1 MKSPKG
7 LDVELPVM
15 EIIRDSLWLIWSK
28 RTLVISRFL
37 PAMLLLACLDWASSE
52 WLKDDTALGQFAF
65 MGVSMVLSV
74 FFATACHR
82 MTLMPHDTLLRSG
95 IWKREETTYLF
106 RGVLIGLVFGLAF
119 TLGFF
124 PLVLV
129 LGTDLAAIGVVVG
142 MMMALYVTARLSV
155 TLPEIALGRSSN
167 FRRAWGMSEGNG
179 SRLVLVVWITPVM
192 LASPFLAMFFVD
204 HSFLRYLAA
213 FGTYIT
219 SFVSLVMLS
228 LSYQFLIDFADDK
241 PSGGFTQTDRSD
253 NQQVSDKGFDA

>member
-15 EIIRDSLWLIWSK
+15 EIMRDALWLIWSK

-37 PAMLLLACLDWASSE
+37 PAMLLLASLDWASRT
-52 WLKDDTALGQFAF
+52 WLKDDTAPGQFAF
-65 MGVSMVLSV
+65 MAVSMVLSV
-74 FFATACHR
+74 VFATACHR
-82 MTLMPHDTLLRSG
+82 MTLMPHDTLLRPG
-95 IWKREETTYLF
+95 IWRREETTYLF
-106 RGVLIGLVFGLAF
+106 RGVLIGLVFGLVF

-129 LGTDLAAIGVVVG
+129 LGTDLDAIGVVVG
-142 MMMALYVTARLSV
+142 IMVALYVSARLSV

-167 FRRAWGMSEGNG
+167 FRRAWMLSDGNG
-179 SRLVLVVWITPVM
+179 SRLVLVVWIAPIL
-192 LASPFLAMFFVD
+192 LASPFLLMFFVD
-204 HSFLRYLAA
+204 QSFLRYLAA

-219 SFVSLVMLS
+219 SLVSLVMLS

-241 PSGGFTQTDRSD
+241 SSGGLTQTDSSD
-253 NQQVSDKGFDA
+253 GQQVSDKGFDA